1 MFIDTANLSQIKEM
15 LQFNQ
20 FEGVTTNPKLL
31 LKEGQPRFEQ
41 LTKIRA
47 LKPGVLFVQLVGD
60 TKDEL
65 LADYHELRRRFPDT
79 DDTRM
84 AFKVPLFEPGYQA
97 ISAIRD
103 EKPDECL
110 LGTAVYSTRQGF
122 MACVVDCDYIA
133 PYVNRMEQ
141 LDIDPYKMIAE
152 THSFYQSTDTHIKI
166 MGASFK
172 NASQVMAAIKAGAA
186 NVTISYDIFK
196 QLMTNAAA
204 NDAIR
209 VFNEEGRQLD
219 KTAEFE

>member
-110 LGTAVYSTRQGF
+110 LGPAVYSTRQGF

-219 KTAEFE
+219 KTAGV

>member
-186 NVTISYDIFK
+186 NVTISFDIFK

-219 KTAEFE
+219 KTAGV

>member
-65 LADYHELRRRFPDT
+65 VADYHEVRRRFPDT
-79 DDTRM
+79 E
-84 AFKVPLFEPGYQA
+84 VPLFEPGYQA

-122 MACVVDCDYIA
+122 RACVVDCDYIA

-219 KTAEFE
+219 KTAGV

>member
-41 LTKIRA
+41 LIKIRA

-84 AFKVPLFEPGYQA
+84 AFKVPLFEPGYQT

-219 KTAEFE
+219 KTAGV

>member
-97 ISAIRD
+97 IYAIRD

-122 MACVVDCDYIA
+122 MACVVDCDYLA

-219 KTAEFE
+219 KTAGV

>member
-186 NVTISYDIFK
+186 NVTISHDIFK

-219 KTAEFE
+219 KTAGV

>member
-141 LDIDPYKMIAE
+141 LDIDPYKMIAD

-219 KTAEFE
+219 RTAGV

>member
-47 LKPGVLFVQLVGD
+47 LKPGVLFFQLVGD

-219 KTAEFE
+219 RTAGV

>member
-219 KTAEFE
+219 KPAGV

>member
-97 ISAIRD
+97 IPAIRD

-219 KTAEFE
+219 KTAGV

>member
-97 ISAIRD
+97 ISAIRA

-219 KTAEFE
+219 RTAGV

>member
-196 QLMTNAAA
+196 QLMTNAAT

-219 KTAEFE
+219 RTAGV

>member
-31 LKEGQPRFEQ
+31 LKEGKPRFEQ

-219 KTAEFE
+219 RTAGV

>member
-97 ISAIRD
+97 ISAIRN

-219 KTAEFE
+219 KTAGV

>member
-186 NVTISYDIFK
+186 NVMISYDIFK

-219 KTAEFE
+219 RTAGV

>member
-209 VFNEEGRQLD
+209 VFNEEGRRLD
-219 KTAEFE
+219 KTAGV

>member
-103 EKPDECL
+103 EKLDECL

-219 KTAEFE
+219 RTAGV